1 MSKRKA
7 EMQRSTSSQKKQQTP
22 RALGGN
28 EFGLFKAQTRK
39 PVGLQ
44 QNESVGQEAKLERKE
59 GGSRSIHTS
68 SQKII

>member
-7 EMQRSTSSQKKQQTP
+7 EMQRSTSSQKKQQPP

-39 PVGLQ
+39 PVQLE
-44 QNESVGQEAKLERKE
+44 QNECGVQEAKLERKE
-59 GGSRSIHTS
+59 EGSISLKTEPH
-68 SQKII
+68 